1 VDTPARTGTAA
12 PLYVSVFGTVR
23 AVHAASP
30 RQRDVLA
37 REWARCLVPAAPED
51 RVESLAVRPESPD
64 QVTGYALAS
73 RLTRAGI
80 RDLRGRYV
88 LLHGCGLADDRG
100 RVLALVA
107 RSGQGKTTAASTL
120 GRSGLGYVTD
130 ETVAVAPDGR
140 VLPYPKP
147 LSVVDPD
154 APTAT
159 KIQHSPDDLGLGIAD
174 ETLELGRLVVLDR
187 DPSHGAPRIE
197 RLGLVDGLLE
207 LIPQTSSLYRLP
219 RPLSVIAQL
228 VTRAGGVH
236 RLSYREIDDA
246 APLLH
251 DLIRSDVAGTDDWE
265 AAEGEPNPDDMLWA
279 LRDGRYRRRPYLDV
293 IRVGAEALVMVGDV
307 PMRLSGLG
315 LAIWDACGL
324 GATTDAI
331 EQAVVTELGEHPD
344 AGRLVA
350 RGVADLVDAGVI
362 SSGTPVPVATLLSG
376 ASG

>member
-1 VDTPARTGTAA
+1 MDTPARTGTAT

-23 AVHAASP
+23 AVQAAST
-30 RQRDVLA
+30 RQREVLA
-37 REWARCLVPAAPED
+37 REWARCLVPCAPDD
-51 RVESLAVRPESPD
+51 RVESLAVRPESSD

-88 LLHGCGLADDRG
+88 LFHGCGLADDQG

-120 GRSGLGYVTD
+120 GRTGFGYVTD

-154 APTAT
+154 APTAP
-159 KIQHSPDDLGLGIAD
+159 KIQHGPDDLGLGVAD
-174 ETLELGRLVVLDR
+174 GTLELGRLVVLDR
-187 DPSHGAPRIE
+187 DPAHEEPRVE
-197 RLGLVDGLLE
+197 RLALVDGLLE
-207 LIPQTSSLYRLP
+207 LIPQTSSLYRMP
-219 RPLSVIAQL
+219 RPLRVIANL
-228 VTRAGGVH
+228 ASRVGGVH
-236 RLSYREIDDA
+236 RLSYREIEDA

-251 DLIRSDVAGTDDWE
+251 DLIRSDVADTDVWE
-265 AAEGEPNPDDMLWA
+265 PAEGEPDPDDMLWA
-279 LRDGRYRRRPYLDV
+279 LRDGHYRRRPHLDA
-293 IRVGAEALVMVGDV
+293 IRVGAEALIMIGDV

-315 LAIWDACGL
+315 LAIWEACGS
-324 GATTDAI
+324 GATTDTI
-331 EQAVVTELGEHPD
+331 ERAVVAELGDHPD

-350 RGVADLVDAGVI
+350 RGVTDLVEAGVI
-362 SSGTPVPVATLLSG
+362 SAGAPVPVATLLSG
-376 ASG
+376 ASD